1 MISFFPTPYPDELW
15 YSVICRYHIRSGNPC
30 VKHTLQQLYGEH
42 YYNASLT
49 LCGPVQHIFAQFP
62 DKLLSSKQ
70 IILGHTLYPYYAR
83 FFSASRKRTAYGYVQ
98 SGDPRAVH
106 RLGLYQSGFAHHT
119 MRYCPVCFAEDI
131 AQYGELY
138 WHRLHQLPDIQIC
151 PKHHSWLVNTDVSD
165 ESSRQ
170 LTLCLPTLQ
179 MQLAAPPGIPI
190 PEPLLALN
198 TAMQDTLTTPFN
210 MANGDTYRAV
220 FDQRLRDCG
229 WRSLTG
235 GRTYAGK
242 IESALLSF
250 YGSSVSPDDI
260 SSKQLHATLSQKNVS
275 TRHILELATFWG
287 LSLHDLL
294 SPSLKSHD
302 YKGEMQE
309 MYTAGTSMYTIA
321 KLYGVDA
328 KTVARWVKG

>member
-42 YYNASLT
+42 YYNASLM
-49 LCGPVQHIFAQFP
+49 LCGPVQHILAQFP
-62 DKLLSSKQ
+62 GKLLSAKQ
-70 IILGHTLYPYYAR
+70 IILEHTLYPYYAR
-83 FFSASRKRTAYGYVQ
+83 FFPASRKRAAFGYVQ
-98 SGDPRAVH
+98 RGDQRAVH
-106 RLGLYQSGFAHHT
+106 RLGIYQSGITQHV
-119 MRYCPVCFAEDI
+119 MRYCPDCLAEDI
-131 AQYGELY
+131 TQYGEPY
-138 WHRLHQLPDIQIC
+138 WHRLHQLPDMQIC
-151 PKHHSWLVNTDVSD
+151 PKHHCWLADTDILYEGSQ
-165 ESSRQ
+165 Q

-179 MQLAAPPGIPI
+179 IHLAATPIIPI
-190 PEPLLALN
+190 PEPLLTLS
-198 TAMQDTLTTPFN
+198 TTMQDALTAPFN

-220 FDQRLRDCG
+220 FDQRLRACG

-235 GRTYAGK
+235 GRTYASK

-250 YGSSVSPDDI
+250 YGSSISADDI
-260 SSKQLHATLSQKNVS
+260 SAKQLHATLSQKNVS

-287 LSLHDLL
+287 LPLHDLL
-294 SPSLKSHD
+294 SPSPKPHD
-302 YKGEMQE
+302 YKGEMQA

-328 KTVARWVKG
+328 KTVARWVK

>member
-49 LCGPVQHIFAQFP
+49 LCGPVQHILAQFP
-62 DKLLSSKQ
+62 DKLLSTKQ
-70 IILGHTLYPYYAR
+70 IILEHTLYPYYAL

-98 SGDPRAVH
+98 SGDPRAAH
-106 RLGLYQSGFAHHT
+106 RLGIHQSGFTHHV

-131 AQYGELY
+131 AQHGEPY
-138 WHRLHQLPDIQIC
+138 WHRLHQLPDMQIC
-151 PKHHSWLVNTDVSD
+151 PKHQCWLVDTDVLD
-165 ESSRQ
+165 ESSQQ

-179 MQLAAPPGIPI
+179 MRLATPPDVPI
-190 PEPLLALN
+190 PGPLLALN
-198 TAMQDTLTTPFN
+198 TSMQDALSAPFN
-210 MANGDTYRAV
+210 MASGDTYRTV
-220 FDQRLRDCG
+220 FDQKLRSCG

-235 GRTYAGK
+235 GRTYANK

-250 YGSSVSPDDI
+250 YGSSIPVDDI
-260 SSKQLHATLSQKNVS
+260 SAKQLHATLSRKNVS

-294 SPSLKSHD
+294 SSPAKPCD
-302 YKGEMQE
+302 CKAEMRE
-309 MYTAGTSMYTIA
+309 MYMAGTSMYTIA
-321 KLYGVDA
+321 KLYGVDS
-328 KTVARWVKG
+328 KTVARWVK

>member
-1 MISFFPTPYPDELW
+1 
-15 YSVICRYHIRSGNPC
+15 
-30 VKHTLQQLYGEH
+30 
-42 YYNASLT
+42 
-49 LCGPVQHIFAQFP
+49 
-62 DKLLSSKQ
+62 
-70 IILGHTLYPYYAR
+70 
-83 FFSASRKRTAYGYVQ
+83 
-98 SGDPRAVH
+98 
-106 RLGLYQSGFAHHT
+106 
-119 MRYCPVCFAEDI
+119 
-131 AQYGELY
+131 
-138 WHRLHQLPDIQIC
+138 
-151 PKHHSWLVNTDVSD
+151 
-165 ESSRQ
+165 
-170 LTLCLPTLQ
+170 

-260 SSKQLHATLSQKNVS
+260 SSKQLHATLLQKNVS

>member
-30 VKHTLQQLYGEH
+30 VKYTLQQLYGEH
-42 YYNASLT
+42 CYNASLM
-49 LCGPVQHIFAQFP
+49 LCGPVQHILAQLP
-62 DKLLSSKQ
+62 DKLLTAKQ
-70 IILGHTLYPYYAR
+70 IILEHTLYPYYAR
-83 FFSASRKRTAYGYVQ
+83 FFSASRKRAAHGYVQ

-106 RLGLYQSGFAHHT
+106 RLGIYQSGFTHPV

-131 AQYGELY
+131 VQYGEPY
-138 WHRLHQLPDIQIC
+138 WHRLHQLPDMQIC
-151 PKHHSWLVNTDVSD
+151 PKHHSWLVDTDVLY

-170 LTLCLPTLQ
+170 LSLCLPALQ
-179 MQLAAPPGIPI
+179 MQLAAPSGIPI
-190 PEPLLALN
+190 PEPLLALS
-198 TAMQDTLTTPFN
+198 TAIQDALTSPFN
-210 MANGDTYRAV
+210 MASGDTYRTV
-220 FDQRLRDCG
+220 FDQKLRDCG
-229 WRSLTG
+229 FRSLTG

-242 IESALLSF
+242 IETALLSF
-250 YGSSVSPDDI
+250 YGSSISVDDI
-260 SSKQLHATLSQKNVS
+260 SAKQLHATLSQKNVS

-287 LSLHDLL
+287 LSMHDLL

-302 YKGEMQE
+302 YKVEMQE

-328 KTVARWVKG
+328 KTVARWVKS